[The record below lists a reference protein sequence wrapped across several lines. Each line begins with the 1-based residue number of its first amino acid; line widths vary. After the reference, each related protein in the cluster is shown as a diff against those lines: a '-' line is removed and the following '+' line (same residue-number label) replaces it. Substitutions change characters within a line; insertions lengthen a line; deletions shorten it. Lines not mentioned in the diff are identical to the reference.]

1 MKSILYTI
9 LAISLLLLF
18 ITPASAL
25 TPTPFSAIENTEN
38 SEIMTIS
45 IPMTPKD
52 IVLQGR
58 DKGGQLSAEVSVDLS
73 EVPPT
78 AQMEKVA
85 LTYTQVGI
93 SSGIMRILDRRSIS
107 IIDSTALGQ
116 EGERS
121 TKRVD
126 SLIQDWVKN
135 PDNNLGFIFQTSELE
150 TTAEIKLTGLT
161 LNLEYSVPDKINP
174 EILKLELSVVNQ
186 TTVRIVWETD
196 EPVVVMAEFGKTSNY
211 DRKTDKTIEYKTTD
225 VLEISDLSPDLTYHL
240 RFVATDTS
248 GNVSRS
254 QNTIFTTNDGSS
266 TSTIP
271 TSSGLLPPRLLNSEL
286 RSTPNG
292 YVVDLAWSQ
301 TTSENIM
308 GYILFRNL
316 KDGPYSELARLD
328 KSVTRYTDSK
338 VEAGGVYGYHVVS
351 YSGTEQS
358 SRSPVETVTIP
369 NSGVLG
375 INSILLEGNRGLAI
389 FFILA
394 GLLILFGIFYFFRK
408 RIQANIAYNE
418 KLNRH
423 QRLHNVL
430 HDPDYYINGYEDA
443 VMDKRGMR

>member
-1 MKSILYTI
+1 MNRLFSTI
-9 LAISLLLLF
+9 IAALLLLSLV
-18 ITPASAL
+18 TPVSAL
-25 TPTPFSAIENTEN
+25 TPAPLSATENTEN
-38 SEIMTIS
+38 VETTTVS

-52 IVLQGR
+52 VILQGR
-58 DKGGQLSAEVSVDLS
+58 DKGGQLSAEVNVDLS

-78 AQMEKVA
+78 AQMVA
-85 LTYTQVGI
+85 VSMTYTQTGI

-107 IIDSTALGQ
+107 IIDSSALGQ
-116 EGERS
+116 AGEKS
-121 TKRVD
+121 TTRVD

-135 PDNNLGFIFQTSELE
+135 PGNNLGFIFQTSELE
-150 TTAEIKLTGLT
+150 ASAEIKLTGFT

-174 EILKLELSVVNQ
+174 EILKLELSVINQ
-186 TTVRIVWETD
+186 TTARIVWETD

-211 DRKTDKTIEYKTTD
+211 DRKTEKSTEYKTED
-225 VLEISDLSPDLTYHL
+225 VLLIEGLSPDLTYHL

-248 GNVSRS
+248 GNISRS
-254 QNTIFTTNDGSS
+254 QNTIFTTNDRSS
-266 TSTIP
+266 SSTIP
-271 TSSGLLPPRLLNSEL
+271 TSNGLLPPRLLNSEL

-308 GYILFRNL
+308 GYIVFRNL

-328 KSVTRYTDSK
+328 KSVTRYSDSK
-338 VEAGGVYGYHVVS
+338 VEAGATYNYYVVS

-375 INSILLEGNRGLAI
+375 LDSILLEGNQGLAI
-389 FFILA
+389 FFIFA

-418 KLNRH
+418 KLSRH
-423 QRLHNVL
+423 QRLHNYL

-443 VMDKRGMR
+443 VIEQRE